1 MQGCSVYIEYVS
13 PAYDEDGATIDDISS
28 SGSGSGSGSSGSGSG
43 SSGSGSGSKKERKR
57 QRKREKALQER
68 RRREEREGRPAV
80 ILRHAPGDGETECFF
95 NSE

>member
-28 SGSGSGSGSSGSGSG
+28 SGSGSSGSG